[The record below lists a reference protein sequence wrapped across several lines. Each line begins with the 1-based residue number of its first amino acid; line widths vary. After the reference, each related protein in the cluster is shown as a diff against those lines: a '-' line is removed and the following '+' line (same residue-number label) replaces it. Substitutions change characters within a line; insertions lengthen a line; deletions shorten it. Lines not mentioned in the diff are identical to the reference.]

1 MAKLIFLYLLFFI
14 VVMLA
19 LKMLVVL
26 LEPRLTFFP
35 IRGLETDPDK
45 MGIPVKEIPIQ
56 TSDEETIH
64 TWLLEH
70 SEPRADVLFFH
81 GNGGNLSLWQD
92 FLINLHR
99 HSFTVFALDYRGYGK
114 STGSPTEEGLYQDA
128 EAFLRHYWNK
138 VHQPNRKVIYWGR
151 SLGGTITAYVT
162 TIRKPDA
169 VILEAS
175 FPSKYSL
182 LDHYPVL
189 KILGMLSEFK
199 FPTADFLDGI
209 SRPVLVIHGEQD
221 KVVPLKQGQ
230 RLYDRLETEKYFH
243 TIPAGHNNL
252 HRVDPD
258 SYWEHINRLI
268 DKITNGQDSH

>member
-1 MAKLIFLYLLFFI
+1 MAISIFLYILFFI
-14 VVMLA
+14 VVMVS

-35 IRGLETDPDK
+35 IQGLETDPEN
-45 MGIPVKEIPIQ
+45 MEIPVKEIQFQ
-56 TSDEETIH
+56 TADEETVY
-64 TWLLEH
+64 TWLMEH

-81 GNGGNLSLWQD
+81 GNGGNLSLWKD

-128 EAFLRHYWNK
+128 DAFLRHYWNK
-138 VHQPNRKVIYWGR
+138 LHRPNPKVINWGR
-151 SLGGTITAYVT
+151 SMGGASCPYAT
-162 TIRKPDA
+162 TVRKPDA

-182 LDHYPVL
+182 LDHYPAL
-189 KILGMLSEFK
+189 KILGLLSEFK
-199 FPTADFLDGI
+199 FPTAEFLEDI
-209 SRPVLVIHGEQD
+209 ARPVLVIHGDRD
-221 KVVPLKQGQ
+221 KVVPLRQGQ
-230 RLYDRLETEKYFH
+230 LLYDRLETEKYFH
-243 TIPAGHNNL
+243 TISAGHNNL
-252 HRVDPD
+252 HQVDPD

>member
-1 MAKLIFLYLLFFI
+1 MATLIFLYILFFI
-14 VVMLA
+14 VVMLS

-35 IRGLETDPDK
+35 IRGLETDPDN
-45 MGIPVKEIPIQ
+45 MGIPVKEIPLQ
-56 TSDEETIH
+56 TSDEETVH
-64 TWLLEH
+64 SWLLEH

-81 GNGGNLSLWQD
+81 GNGGNLSLWKD

-114 STGSPTEEGLYQDA
+114 STGSPTEDGLYHDA

-151 SLGGTITAYVT
+151 SLGGAISAYAT

-182 LDHYPVL
+182 LDNHPVL

-209 SRPVLVIHGEQD
+209 SRPVLVIHGDRD

-230 RLYDRLETEKYFH
+230 LLYDQLKTEKYFH
-243 TIPAGHNNL
+243 TISAGHNNL
-252 HRVDPD
+252 HQVDPD
-258 SYWEHINRLI
+258 SYWENINRLV

>member
-14 VVMLA
+14 VVMVA

-35 IRGLETDPDK
+35 IRGLTTDPQK
-45 MGIPVKEIPIQ
+45 MGIPFKEIPIQ
-56 TSDEETIH
+56 TSDEETLH

-70 SEPRADVLFFH
+70 PQPKATVLFFH

-92 FLINLHR
+92 FLINLYR
-99 HSFTVFALDYRGYGK
+99 HSLTVFALDYRGYGK
-114 STGSPTEEGLYQDA
+114 STGSPTEEGLYHDT

-138 VHQPNRKVIYWGR
+138 VHQPHQKVIYWGR
-151 SLGGTITAYVT
+151 SLGGTISAYAT
-162 TIRKPDA
+162 TVRKPDA

-182 LDHYPVL
+182 LDHNPALKVL
-189 KILGMLSEFK
+189 SLLSEFK

-209 SRPVLVIHGEQD
+209 ARPVLVIHGD
-221 KVVPLKQGQ
+221 RDRVVPLRQGQ
-230 RLYDRLETEKYFH
+230 LLYDRLETDKSFH
-243 TIPAGHNNL
+243 TISAGHDNL
-252 HRVDPD
+252 HQVDPD
-258 SYWEHINRLI
+258 SYWEHIDRLI
-268 DKITNGQDSH
+268 DKIGNGQDSH

>member
-1 MAKLIFLYLLFFI
+1 MAKLIFLYILFFI

-35 IRGLETDPDK
+35 LRGLETDPDK

-56 TSDEETIH
+56 TRDEETLH

-70 SEPRADVLFFH
+70 SEPKADVLFFH

-114 STGSPTEEGLYQDA
+114 STGSPTEEGLYHDA

-151 SLGGTITAYVT
+151 SLGGAISAYAT
-162 TIRKPDA
+162 TLRKPDA

-182 LDHYPVL
+182 LDHYPAL

-209 SRPVLVIHGEQD
+209 SRPVLVIHGDRD
-221 KVVPLKQGQ
+221 KVVPLRQGQ
-230 RLYDRLETEKYFH
+230 LLYDRLETEKYFH

-252 HRVDPD
+252 HQVDPD
-258 SYWEHINRLI
+258 SYWEHIDRLI

>member
-1 MAKLIFLYLLFFI
+1 MAISIFLYILFFI
-14 VVMLA
+14 VVMVA

-35 IRGLETDPDK
+35 IQGLETDPDK
-45 MGIPVKEIPIQ
+45 MGISVKEIPIQ
-56 TSDEETIH
+56 TADEETLH
-64 TWLLEH
+64 TWLMEH

-81 GNGGNLSLWQD
+81 GNGGNLSLWKD

-99 HSFTVFALDYRGYGK
+99 HSCTVFALDYRGYGK

-138 VHQPNRKVIYWGR
+138 VHRPNRKVIYWGR
-151 SLGGTITAYVT
+151 SLGGAICAYAT

-182 LDHYPVL
+182 LDHYPAL
-189 KILGMLSEFK
+189 KILGLLSEFK
-199 FPTADFLDGI
+199 FPTSEFLEDI
-209 SRPVLVIHGEQD
+209 ARPVLIIHGDRD
-221 KVVPLKQGQ
+221 KVVPLRQGQ
-230 RLYDRLETEKYFH
+230 LLYDRLETEKYFH
-243 TIPAGHNNL
+243 TLSAGHNNL
-252 HRVDPD
+252 HQVDPD

>member
-1 MAKLIFLYLLFFI
+1 MATLIFLYILFFI
-14 VVMLA
+14 VVMLS

-35 IRGLETDPDK
+35 IRGLETDPDN

-56 TSDEETIH
+56 TSDEETVH
-64 TWLLEH
+64 SWLLEH

-81 GNGGNLSLWQD
+81 GNGGNLSLWKD

-114 STGSPTEEGLYQDA
+114 STGSPTEDGLYHDA

-151 SLGGTITAYVT
+151 SLGGAISAYAT

-182 LDHYPVL
+182 LDNHPVL

-209 SRPVLVIHGEQD
+209 SRPVLVIHGDRD

-230 RLYDRLETEKYFH
+230 LLYDQLKTEKYFH
-243 TIPAGHNNL
+243 TISAGHNNL
-252 HRVDPD
+252 HQVDPD

>member
-1 MAKLIFLYLLFFI
+1 MATLIFLYILFFI
-14 VVMLA
+14 VVMLS

-35 IRGLETDPDK
+35 IRGLETDPDN

-56 TSDEETIH
+56 TSDEETVH
-64 TWLLEH
+64 SWLLEH

-81 GNGGNLSLWQD
+81 GNGGNLSLWKD

-114 STGSPTEEGLYQDA
+114 STGSPTEDGLYHDA

-151 SLGGTITAYVT
+151 SLGGAISAYAT

-182 LDHYPVL
+182 LDNHPVL

-209 SRPVLVIHGEQD
+209 SRPVLVIHGDRD

-230 RLYDRLETEKYFH
+230 LLYDQLKTEKYFH
-243 TIPAGHNNL
+243 TISAGHNNL
-252 HRVDPD
+252 HQVDPD
-258 SYWEHINRLI
+258 SYWENINRLV

>member
-1 MAKLIFLYLLFFI
+1 MAKLIFLYILSFI
-14 VVMLA
+14 VVMVA
-19 LKMLVVL
+19 LKVLVVL

-45 MGIPVKEIPIQ
+45 MGIPVKEIPIL
-56 TSDEETIH
+56 TSDEETLH

-99 HSFTVFALDYRGYGK
+99 HSLTVFALDYRGYGK
-114 STGSPTEEGLYQDA
+114 STGSPTEEGLYHDA

-138 VHQPNRKVIYWGR
+138 VHRPNRKVIYWGR
-151 SLGGTITAYVT
+151 SLGGAISAYAT
-162 TIRKPDA
+162 TLRKPDA

-209 SRPVLVIHGEQD
+209 SRPVLVIHGDQD

-230 RLYDRLETEKYFH
+230 LLYDRLETEKYFH

-252 HRVDPD
+252 HQVDPD

>member
-1 MAKLIFLYLLFFI
+1 MAKLIFLYILFFI
-14 VVMLA
+14 VVMVA

-35 IRGLETDPDK
+35 IRGLEPDPDK
-45 MGIPVKEIPIQ
+45 IGIPVKEIPIQ
-56 TSDEETIH
+56 TVDEETLH
-64 TWLLEH
+64 TWLLES
-70 SEPRADVLFFH
+70 SEPKADVLFFH
-81 GNGGNLSLWQD
+81 GNGGNLSLWRD
-92 FLINLHR
+92 FLIDLHR
-99 HSFTVFALDYRGYGK
+99 HSLTVFALDYRGYGK
-114 STGSPTEEGLYQDA
+114 STGSPTEQGLYHDA

-151 SLGGTITAYVT
+151 SLGGAISAYAT
-162 TIRKPDA
+162 TLRKPDA

-189 KILGMLSEFK
+189 KILGILSEFK

-230 RLYDRLETEKYFH
+230 LLYDRLETEKYFH

-252 HRVDPD
+252 HLVEPD

-268 DKITNGQDSH
+268 DKITNG

>member
-1 MAKLIFLYLLFFI
+1 MAISIFLYILFFI
-14 VVMLA
+14 VVMVS

-35 IRGLETDPDK
+35 IQGLETDPEK
-45 MGIPVKEIPIQ
+45 MEIPVKEIQFQ
-56 TSDEETIH
+56 TADEETVY
-64 TWLLEH
+64 TWLMEH

-81 GNGGNLSLWQD
+81 GNGGNLSLWKD

-128 EAFLRHYWNK
+128 DAFLRHYWNK

-151 SLGGTITAYVT
+151 SLGGAICAYAT
-162 TIRKPDA
+162 TVRKPDA

-182 LDHYPVL
+182 LDHYPAL
-189 KILGMLSEFK
+189 KILGLLSEFK
-199 FPTADFLDGI
+199 FPTAEFLEDI
-209 SRPVLVIHGEQD
+209 DRPVLVIHGDRD
-221 KVVPLKQGQ
+221 KVVPLRQGQ
-230 RLYDRLETEKYFH
+230 LLYDRLETEKYFH
-243 TIPAGHNNL
+243 TISAGHNNL
-252 HRVDPD
+252 HQVDPD

>member
-1 MAKLIFLYLLFFI
+1 MATLIFLYILFFI

-35 IRGLETDPDK
+35 IRGLETDPDN

-56 TSDEETIH
+56 TSDEETVH
-64 TWLLEH
+64 SWLLEH

-81 GNGGNLSLWQD
+81 GNGGNLSLWKD

-114 STGSPTEEGLYQDA
+114 STGSPTEDGLYHDA

-151 SLGGTITAYVT
+151 SLGGAISAYAT

-182 LDHYPVL
+182 LDNHPVL

-209 SRPVLVIHGEQD
+209 SRPVLVIHGDRD

-230 RLYDRLETEKYFH
+230 LLYDQLKTEKYFH
-243 TIPAGHNNL
+243 TISAGHNNL
-252 HRVDPD
+252 HQVDPD
-258 SYWEHINRLI
+258 SYWENINRLV

>member
-1 MAKLIFLYLLFFI
+1 MATLIFLYILFFI

-56 TSDEETIH
+56 TRDEETVH

-70 SEPRADVLFFH
+70 SEPKADVLFFH

-151 SLGGTITAYVT
+151 SLGGAITAYAT
-162 TIRKPDA
+162 TLRKPDA

-189 KILGMLSEFK
+189 KILGLLSEFN

-209 SRPVLVIHGEQD
+209 SRPVLVIHGDRD
-221 KVVPLKQGQ
+221 KVVPLRQGQ
-230 RLYDRLETEKYFH
+230 LLYDRLETEKYFH

-252 HRVDPD
+252 HQVDPD

>member
-1 MAKLIFLYLLFFI
+1 MAVSIFLYILFFI
-14 VVMLA
+14 VLMLT

-35 IRGLETDPDK
+35 IKGLETDLDTLE
-45 MGIPVKEIPIQ
+45 IPVKEISIQ
-56 TSDEETIH
+56 TSDDETLH
-64 TWLLEH
+64 TWLMEH

-81 GNGGNLSLWQD
+81 GNGGNLSRWKD

-99 HSFTVFALDYRGYGK
+99 HSLTVFALDYRGYGK

-128 EAFLRHYWNK
+128 DAFLRHYWNK
-138 VHQPNRKVIYWGR
+138 IHRPNRKVIYWGR
-151 SLGGTITAYVT
+151 SLGGAICAYAT
-162 TIRKPDA
+162 TVRKPDA

-182 LDHYPVL
+182 LDHYPAL
-189 KILGMLSEFK
+189 KILGLLSEFK
-199 FPTADFLDGI
+199 FPTAEFLEDI
-209 SRPVLVIHGEQD
+209 ARPVLVIHGDRD
-221 KVVPLKQGQ
+221 KVVPLRQGQ
-230 RLYDRLETEKYFH
+230 LLYDRLETEKYFH
-243 TIPAGHNNL
+243 TISAGHNNL
-252 HRVDPD
+252 HQVDPD